1 MATQQPEFIESTAGT
16 VGEELAR
23 RGIPAEQRVLIT
35 IEPDDWLAEVR
46 RVAQPR
52 VAAKGWSDAQID
64 RVIEEEREAV
74 QPELR

>member
-1 MATQQPEFIESTAGT
+1 MATQQSEFIESTAGD

-23 RGIPAEQRVLIT
+23 RGIPAEQRVLIA
-35 IEPDDWLAEVR
+35 IEPDDWLAEAR
-46 RVAQPR
+46 RVARPR
-52 VAAKGWSDAQID
+52 VAGKGWSDAQID